1 MGTPSGLGAL
11 DGRRVR
17 WRATGS
23 EGHLPHPWVQALL
36 VTEGSLFVGTYG
48 GGIARRAR
56 VRGIADGAAL
66 EPFPETEGVKV
77 SAGGLAEIG
86 GRVYAATE
94 GRGLLRLRTDG
105 SRFEGVTL
113 PLPSPRVTALAAR
126 AGELWVGTDEG
137 LLRVPLAALESA
149 P

>member
-1 MGTPSGLGAL
+1 
-11 DGRRVR
+11 
-17 WRATGS
+17 
-23 EGHLPHPWVQALL
+23 VQALL

-48 GGIARRAR
+48 GGIARRPR
-56 VRGIADGAAL
+56 VRGIAEGAAL
-66 EPFPETEGVKV
+66 EPFPETDGVKI

-94 GRGLLRLRTDG
+94 GRGLLRLSTDG
-105 SRFEGVTL
+105 SRFEGVAL
-113 PLPSPRVTALAAR
+113 SLPSPRVTALAAR

-149 P
+149 R